1 MGLVPYRAFFLS
13 PARSRQT
20 PVAETKPIIELA
32 ITGAIR
38 CVWMS
43 LAFHQIALALATA
56 ALLQSC
62 TQTPTDSLRTDPD
75 PTAPV
80 VLRPFA
86 GIVVRPAEVTVEVQA
101 WTCLEAG
108 WLEQVACSPNSREHE
123 SLVVVKAPPSEI
135 HAALLLAGF
144 EPGSP
149 GTWSYVDDALQFTQP
164 TGDRLDV
171 LVRYEN
177 AAGGTIQEPMSAW
190 IQDHRGQHAFPDE
203 PWVFGGS
210 AFEKNLPWM
219 GPGEHYVADTTGSII
234 GLVTFGDEVIGF
246 SRVIADQESVQP
258 PAWEVRTDH
267 VPPVGTQ
274 VTLILR
280 RAVDP
285 D

>member
-1 MGLVPYRAFFLS
+1 
-13 PARSRQT
+13 
-20 PVAETKPIIELA
+20 
-32 ITGAIR
+32 
-38 CVWMS
+38 MS
-43 LAFHQIALALATA
+43 HALHQAASALAAT

-62 TQTPTDSLRTDPD
+62 AQIPTDSLATEADPA
-75 PTAPV
+75 APV

-86 GIVVRPAEVTVEVQA
+86 GIVVRPDEATVEIQA

-123 SLVVVKAPPSEI
+123 SLVVVEAKPSEV

-149 GTWSYVDDALQFTQP
+149 GTWSYVDDALNFTQP

-171 LVRYEN
+171 LVRYEDR
-177 AAGGTIQEPMSAW
+177 AGDVLLEPINAW
-190 IQDHRGQHAFPDE
+190 IQDHRGQHDFPDE

-210 AFEKNLPWM
+210 AFQKNPQWM
-219 GPGEHYVADTTGSII
+219 GPGEHYVADMTGSII

-246 SRVIADQESVQP
+246 SRIIADQDAVQP
-258 PAWEVRTDH
+258 PSWEVRTDH
-267 VPPVGTQ
+267 VPPRGTE

-280 RAVDP
+280 RADGAVE
-285 D
+285 

>member
-1 MGLVPYRAFFLS
+1 MSHTIHRA
-13 PARSRQT
+13 
-20 PVAETKPIIELA
+20 
-32 ITGAIR
+32 
-38 CVWMS
+38 
-43 LAFHQIALALATA
+43 ALALATA
-56 ALLQSC
+56 VLLQSC
-62 TQTPTDSLRTDPD
+62 AQHLTVVEEPARVAADTVVNPSRQTPTDSLRTDAD
-75 PTAPV
+75 PAAPV

-86 GIVVRPAEVTVEVQA
+86 GIAVRLDEATVEVQA
-101 WTCLEAG
+101 WICLEAG

-123 SLVVVKAPPSEI
+123 SLVVVKAKPSEV

-177 AAGGTIQEPMSAW
+177 AVGDTIQEPISAW
-190 IQDHRGQHAFPDE
+190 IQDHRGQHEFPDE

-210 AFEKNLPWM
+210 AFEKNLPWL
-219 GPGEHYVADTTGSII
+219 GPGEHYVADMTGSII

-246 SRVIADQESVQP
+246 SRVIADQEAVQP
-258 PAWEVRTDH
+258 PVWEVRTDH
-267 VPPVGTQ
+267 VPPVGTE

-285 D
+285 DEYLDP

>member
-1 MGLVPYRAFFLS
+1 
-13 PARSRQT
+13 
-20 PVAETKPIIELA
+20 
-32 ITGAIR
+32 
-38 CVWMS
+38 MS

-62 TQTPTDSLRTDPD
+62 AVHLTAVEEPARGAADIAANA
-75 PTAPV
+75 APV

-86 GIVVRPAEVTVEVQA
+86 GIVVRLDEATVEVQA
-101 WTCLEAG
+101 WSCLEAG
-108 WLEQVACSPNSREHE
+108 WLEQIACAPNSREHE
-123 SLVVVKAPPSEI
+123 SLVVVEAPPSEI

-149 GTWSYVDDALQFTQP
+149 GMWSYVDDALQLTQP

-177 AAGGTIQEPMSAW
+177 AAGDTIQEPMSAW
-190 IQDHRGQHAFPDE
+190 IQDHRGQHEFPDE

-219 GPGEHYVADTTGSII
+219 GPGEHYVADMTGSII

-246 SRVIADQESVQP
+246 SRVIADQEAVQP
-258 PAWEVRTDH
+258 AAWEVRTDH
-267 VPPVGTQ
+267 VPPVGTE

>member
-1 MGLVPYRAFFLS
+1 MSHAIHQAAF
-13 PARSRQT
+13 
-20 PVAETKPIIELA
+20 
-32 ITGAIR
+32 
-38 CVWMS
+38 
-43 LAFHQIALALATA
+43 ALAAA

-62 TQTPTDSLRTDPD
+62 AVRPTAVEEPARDAPD
-75 PTAPV
+75 TTVNAAPV

-86 GIVVRPAEVTVEVQA
+86 GIVVRLDEATVEVQA

-164 TGDRLDV
+164 TGARLDV

-177 AAGGTIQEPMSAW
+177 AVGETIQESMSDW
-190 IQDHRGQHAFPDE
+190 IQDHRGQHGFPDE

-210 AFEKNLPWM
+210 AFETNLPWM
-219 GPGEHYVADTTGSII
+219 GPGEHYVADMTGSII

-246 SRVIADQESVQP
+246 SRVIADQEAVQP

-267 VPPVGTQ
+267 VPPVGTE

>member
-1 MGLVPYRAFFLS
+1 MTNALHLTGMAFATVALLPS
-13 PARSRQT
+13 CAGPPSVVEPPAR
-20 PVAETKPIIELA
+20 VATDTIAGAPPA
-32 ITGAIR
+32 IPTEPATTQADPAPPLVLNPFDG
-38 CVWMS
+38 
-43 LAFHQIALALATA
+43 IA
-56 ALLQSC
+56 
-62 TQTPTDSLRTDPD
+62 
-75 PTAPV
+75 
-80 VLRPFA
+80 
-86 GIVVRPAEVTVEVQA
+86 VRPDEATVEVQA

-108 WLEQVACSPNSREHE
+108 WLEQIACAPNSREHE
-123 SLVVVKAPPSEI
+123 SLVVVKASPSEI

-171 LVRYEN
+171 FVRYEN
-177 AAGGTIQEPMSAW
+177 AVGDAIQEPISAW
-190 IQDHRGQHAFPDE
+190 IQDHRGQHEFPDE

-219 GPGEHYVADTTGSII
+219 GPGEHYVADMTGSII

-258 PAWEVRTDH
+258 PAWEVWTEH

-280 RAVDP
+280 RAVP
-285 D
+285 TQSAAP

>member
-1 MGLVPYRAFFLS
+1 MTNALHL
-13 PARSRQT
+13 
-20 PVAETKPIIELA
+20 
-32 ITGAIR
+32 TG
-38 CVWMS
+38 MT
-43 LAFHQIALALATA
+43 FATA

-62 TQTPTDSLRTDPD
+62 AGPPSVVEPPARVATDTIAGAPPVLPTEPAKTQGDP
-75 PTAPV
+75 APPL
-80 VLRPFA
+80 VLNPFD
-86 GIVVRPAEVTVEVQA
+86 GIVVLPNGAAVEIAA

-108 WLEQVACSPNSREHE
+108 WLEQIACAPNSREHE

-177 AAGGTIQEPMSAW
+177 AVGDTIQEPMSAW
-190 IQDHRGQHAFPDE
+190 IQDHRGQHEFPDE

-219 GPGEHYVADTTGSII
+219 GPGEHYVADMTGSII

-246 SRVIADQESVQP
+246 SRVIADQEAVHP
-258 PAWEVRTDH
+258 PVWEVRTEH
-267 VPPVGTQ
+267 VPPVGTK

-280 RAVDP
+280 RAVP
-285 D
+285 TQSTVP